1 MHLQLIHTSYIS
13 SSLTK
18 LTETIAIW
26 LMAAIGGR
34 GLWVVATHSA
44 QISYAGT
51 CSVKQKQKVLMQKP
65 LIRAIYTIC

>member
-1 MHLQLIHTSYIS
+1 
-13 SSLTK
+13 
-18 LTETIAIW
+18 
-26 LMAAIGGR
+26 MAAIGGR